1 MLRTKFALSEQYSTT
16 WSNIFT
22 TLIELC
28 AKFTKFTLNNGF
40 GLEANH
46 QVMSGVLQER
56 RMEGKSKEI
65 LLKALAL
72 KSVEDIPKIQEDVAN
87 KTIVILK
94 VTPLAQKS
102 LDELKSSVE
111 QLYEYA
117 TSVGGDIARL
127 GDERVVITPP
137 GVKIWRGLQ

>member
-1 MLRTKFALSEQYSTT
+1 LSD
-16 WSNIFT
+16 
-22 TLIELC
+22 
-28 AKFTKFTLNNGF
+28 
-40 GLEANH
+40 
-46 QVMSGVLQER
+46 MMQER
-56 RMEGKSKEI
+56 KMEGKTKEI

-72 KSVEDIPKIQEDVAN
+72 RSIEDIPKIQEDVAN

-102 LDELKSSVE
+102 LEELKSSVE